1 MSSSAQTKR
10 DVLQLIRL
18 AIYLPLFLLFI
29 GIALTVAAVIGR
41 LPLLGG
47 IILEPGKHRRYGR
60 AVAFVLG
67 LMVWFGVWGGLGLV
81 AVRGYSFSGR
91 NDLPPV
97 ATQRTFATALPTATS
112 KAMMETPTAAPA
124 LLPSPTTVPTA
135 TTPPRP
141 AATPAPAEPPS
152 PSPTLPPPN
161 TPTASPTESPAEPVN
176 FPKALEAVRV
186 ANILLRL
193 AIVAPDDDHL
203 QALATAWSGDAL
215 AQVQT
220 FAGQMNRK
228 YNAPLEVSYQM
239 LGDLTLDATSGNPP
253 DAVVSSTELWQ
264 FKGRTVT
271 RTAATAYRY
280 TLRKIDGRWKIITF
294 AFEVLPTPTPVTFVP

>member
-10 DVLQLIRL
+10 DVLQLLRL
-18 AIYLPLFLLFI
+18 TIYLPLFLLFI
-29 GIALTVAAVIGR
+29 GIALVIAAIVGR
-41 LPLLGG
+41 LPLPGG
-47 IILEPGKHRRYGR
+47 IVLEPGKHRRYGR

-97 ATQRTFATALPTATS
+97 ATQRAFATALPTATP
-112 KAMMETPTAAPA
+112 KGMTGTPTAAPTP
-124 LLPSPTTVPTA
+124 LPSPTAVPAPTA
-135 TTPPRP
+135 TPRP
-141 AATPAPAEPPS
+141 AETVAPAES
-152 PSPTLPPPN
+152 PSPNPTFPPPN
-161 TPTASPTESPAEPVN
+161 TPTASSTVSSTEPVN

-186 ANILLRL
+186 ANILLRQ
-193 AIVAPDDDHL
+193 AIVAPDGDHL

-239 LGDLTLDATSGNPP
+239 PGDMTLEIVSTVPP
-253 DAVVSSTELWQ
+253 EARVFSTELWQ
-264 FKGRTVT
+264 FKGRTAT

-280 TLRKIDGRWKIITF
+280 TLRQIDGHWKIITF
-294 AFEVLPTPTPVTFVP
+294 AFEVLPTPTPVALVP